1 MKLIRECR
9 MGAPKAFKTG
19 AVVGSY
25 PKPLLYLGFDR
36 GGIDV
41 IPPKATVLPP
51 SYFQPDVR
59 YEDIERIKPGDI
71 TRVLNRPEQ
80 PPVLAIDYTVSETFS
95 LALDM
100 LPAKATKPFND
111 FVTDY
116 NLLAA
121 HINSKK
127 SVPWATVVLDSVTGY
142 EDMLLNYIASVNAAA
157 MDDARKWASQ
167 VGGKVRQTI
176 LTMTTWPCHVVVLM
190 HSALDTNEITNAVR
204 ETPSVFSKGLRSDI
218 SGLFSQFFFATKT
231 PAGVPVV
238 WTSDKMYV
246 SGVGPRW
253 PLGLPQE
260 VAPDFKSIY
269 GKEMLYERT
278 NT

>member
-1 MKLIRECR
+1 

-19 AVVGSY
+19 AVVGTY

-41 IPPKATVLPP
+41 IPPKANVLPAN
-51 SYFQPDVR
+51 YIQPDVR
-59 YEDIERIKPGDI
+59 YEEIERIKPGAI
-71 TRVLNRPEQ
+71 GALLARPEQ
-80 PPVLAIDYTVSETFS
+80 PKVVAVDYTISETMS
-95 LALDM
+95 LSLDM
-100 LPAKATKPFND
+100 MPGKATKPFND
-111 FVTDY
+111 FVADY
-116 NLLAA
+116 NVLASF
-121 HINSKK
+121 INIQKR
-127 SVPWATVVLDSVTGY
+127 VPFATVVFDSITGY
-142 EDMLLNYIASVNAAA
+142 EDMILGHIASVNAAA

-218 SGLFSQFFFATKT
+218 SGLFSQFFYATKT
-231 PAGVPVV
+231 MLGVPVV

-260 VAPDFKSIY
+260 CPPDFKSIY
-269 GKEMLYERT
+269 GKELL
-278 NT
+278 